1 MQATAV
7 QPRKQI
13 PVASWVA
20 ASRWLLL
27 LALLT
32 LTAGCAEFEAR
43 PRPAPVT
50 VSEVIRLSHKD
61 VAAKEIIRRMRAAG
75 TVYRLDA
82 GQLARLH
89 DQGVADAVINYMQRT
104 YLRAVRRR
112 EARAERHFWSMGD
125 DGYWYGFDPDG
136 DMDAPY

>member
-1 MQATAV
+1 MGTAAMEN
-7 QPRKQI
+7 QFRI
-13 PVASWVA
+13 PAPSWVA
-20 ASRWLLL
+20 GSRWLPL
-27 LALLT
+27 LALLI
-32 LTAGCAEFEAR
+32 LTAGCAEIEPR

-50 VSEVIRLSHKD
+50 VSEVVRLSGQG
-61 VAAKEIIRRMRAAG
+61 VAAKDIVRRMRAAG
-75 TVYRLDA
+75 TVYRLNA
-82 GQLARLH
+82 SQLARLH
-89 DQGVADAVINYMQRT
+89 DRGVADAVINYMQRT